1 MLLIH
6 PSLRDKVW
14 QNIALLKTGRTNA
27 CEMLH
32 SRDMVAIEDVS
43 PDALPATVDENDST
57 VQGAQKYQ
65 QDSLFAKILLSL
77 CHIFI
82 PDSEQYF
89 TTLSLSCLT
98 VWTLQF
104 GEPAAQKLLDSVID
118 GLALDN
124 QGALFIVDVNA
135 GVGNPFDGY
144 LSKRGS
150 TNYNVQYV
158 AVMSDPL
165 HAEWFA
171 HTKVW
176 V

>member
-1 MLLIH
+1 MDSRDGRPCNYPGRLLIH

-77 CHIFI
+77 CHTYSYQTRSNIL
-82 PDSEQYF
+82 QHC
-89 TTLSLSCLT
+89 LCHVSLFGPCSLESQRRRNCSIQSLT
-98 VWTLQF
+98 AWLWT
-104 GEPAAQKLLDSVID
+104 
-118 GLALDN
+118 
-124 QGALFIVDVNA
+124 
-135 GVGNPFDGY
+135 
-144 LSKRGS
+144 
-150 TNYNVQYV
+150 
-158 AVMSDPL
+158 
-165 HAEWFA
+165 
-171 HTKVW
+171 TKVPCSL
-176 V
+176 